1 MKMAQEKM
9 RTKDK
14 SKIDGLFFIIFPNKK
29 KPTDFYYKDGGVSK
43 ISDLSLLGLS
53 QKQMTIQ
60 VFLLREGK
68 DGEQEK
74 TG

>member
-1 MKMAQEKM
+1 MAQEKM
-9 RTKDK
+9 RTKYK

-29 KPTDFYYKDGGVSK
+29 TTKFYYKDGGVSK